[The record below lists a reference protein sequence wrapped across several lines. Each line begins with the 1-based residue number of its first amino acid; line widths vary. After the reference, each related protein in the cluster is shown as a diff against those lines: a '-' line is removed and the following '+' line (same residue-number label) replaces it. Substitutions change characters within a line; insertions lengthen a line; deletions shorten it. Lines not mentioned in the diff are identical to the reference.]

1 MKIAPE
7 ELSKL
12 KEQIALKN
20 SSAAALGVA
29 MVEYELE
36 KYRITNKETELSPQ
50 ERYQRLGAVQT
61 EFDGYRNTHMR
72 VVVRA
77 NARQKEIGEMALAA
91 LGLAS
96 KTRTFT
102 IDENNGDVLELIA
115 GIYSPVKEA
124 A

>member
-1 MKIAPE
+1 MRISDE
-7 ELSKL
+7 SL
-12 KEQIALKN
+12 KQIQEQVALKN

-36 KYRITNKETELSPQ
+36 KLRLTDRETDLTVR
-50 ERYQRLGAVQT
+50 ERYERMGAVQT
-61 EFDGYRNTHMR
+61 EFDGYRSTHMR

-77 NARQKEIGEMALAA
+77 NARQKEVGEAALAA

-96 KTRTFT
+96 KTRVFT
-102 IDENNGDVLELIA
+102 IEEKTGEVLELVA
-115 GIYSPVKEA
+115 GAYVPVKEA